1 MDSLEATGL
10 KHNLSLDQDGQSP
23 GLKNAITKEVID
35 EGDEEDQEEH
45 ESIMIKNGTLAPD
58 NK

>member
-1 MDSLEATGL
+1 
-10 KHNLSLDQDGQSP
+10 
-23 GLKNAITKEVID
+23 LKNAITKEVID